1 MARCEGGT
9 SGGVALTIVIG
20 SAVMPVF
27 CRSWQARPG
36 LAQRPRSPHH
46 GSTAPLTLWTCS
58 SPAHHSSGP
67 VPATLFRSLASRR
80 VKVAQ
85 RTDLALTC
93 VKKRSFQ
100 RHGDVEKL

>member
-1 MARCEGGT
+1 
-9 SGGVALTIVIG
+9 
-20 SAVMPVF
+20 MPVF
-27 CRSWQARPG
+27 LSFLAGETWLGPQASVNPSR
-36 LAQRPRSPHH
+36 LN
-46 GSTAPLTLWTCS
+46 PLTLWTCS

-80 VKVAQ
+80 VKVAK

-100 RHGDVEKL
+100 RHGDVEKLRDDLSI